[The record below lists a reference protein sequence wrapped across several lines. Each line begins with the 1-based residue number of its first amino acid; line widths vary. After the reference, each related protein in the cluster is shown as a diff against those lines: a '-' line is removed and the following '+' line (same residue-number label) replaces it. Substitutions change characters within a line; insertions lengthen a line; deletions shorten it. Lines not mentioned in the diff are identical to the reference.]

1 MKRNE
6 YNYFDETQNF
16 QEYQKIDYIKN
27 PNNKEIYSPNS
38 EVLISNEYGED
49 KLKKRSSIKKDT
61 SAIRKLVQKVTETA
75 SSIAG
80 GIAATATVAV
90 TSIILFTSIV
100 INPPKIE
107 LLNLDVGYDY
117 VSYNLYIDEMNESME
132 YYSIVSNNDD
142 SYEFELTEGENKT
155 TVYNLKHGLEYELSV
170 IGIGNEDGEVVKY
183 YNKKFY
189 TNIENNNIIVK
200 WIVEGQV
207 VEEDEIEYGEEPIY
221 NGATPTKKSENEISY
236 TFLQWNKTIEANGD
250 ITYIAEFESSVRIY
264 KVKWIVEG
272 IVVEEDEI
280 EYGEEPIYNGVTPV
294 KEMTLDEEYEFI
306 GWDKEVTI
314 VTEDTVYVAV
324 FNTIIHEYVASYNQL
339 EASNVQINYN
349 NESYYRLFFNTRY
362 SSTDE
367 RLGYRIILTD
377 VDTNEQ
383 YIYEGTDTIGII
395 NVPKIVETVSIT
407 YESYGIYNEQEK
419 IYDTVIM
426 NDLLTFINNEVEF
439 SDSIDLIANHMYQLS
454 MVINSTS
461 LNTETNNTVTLLITY
476 DDSSTDEIILNDV
489 AINDEIYFNVLVP
502 TYCRSFIIE
511 YTVDVLDASGVNETV
526 ITGSKEFKL
535 TSNYKFISLMV
546 DNNESG
552 KANFLFIYHMTDEST
567 TIAVKNKNTNN
578 IVTMDEGY
586 NEISIEIDNSV
597 TENTLSY
604 YISDLDGNAIGVQ
617 TDVVVSTS
625 EVSGEYN
632 FDYVNPNDAIVTYN
646 SDNTM
651 NIYLDTV
658 FETEDSS
665 LGYIVRYND
674 FESGVIY
681 EMEYNESKAYLEN
694 VPISNYGIVYY
705 VYKTINGIHYQ
716 LSSIFVS
723 GGIEVSYGT
732 NYS

>member
-1 MKRNE
+1 
-6 YNYFDETQNF
+6 
-16 QEYQKIDYIKN
+16 
-27 PNNKEIYSPNS
+27 
-38 EVLISNEYGED
+38 
-49 KLKKRSSIKKDT
+49 
-61 SAIRKLVQKVTETA
+61 
-75 SSIAG
+75 
-80 GIAATATVAV
+80 
-90 TSIILFTSIV
+90 
-100 INPPKIE
+100 
-107 LLNLDVGYDY
+107 
-117 VSYNLYIDEMNESME
+117 
-132 YYSIVSNNDD
+132 
-142 SYEFELTEGENKT
+142 
-155 TVYNLKHGLEYELSV
+155 
-170 IGIGNEDGEVVKY
+170 
-183 YNKKFY
+183 
-189 TNIENNNIIVK
+189 
-200 WIVEGQV
+200 
-207 VEEDEIEYGEEPIY
+207 
-221 NGATPTKKSENEISY
+221 
-236 TFLQWNKTIEANGD
+236 
-250 ITYIAEFESSVRIY
+250 
-264 KVKWIVEG
+264 
-272 IVVEEDEI
+272 
-280 EYGEEPIYNGVTPV
+280 
-294 KEMTLDEEYEFI
+294 
-306 GWDKEVTI
+306 
-314 VTEDTVYVAV
+314 
-324 FNTIIHEYVASYNQL
+324 
-339 EASNVQINYN
+339 
-349 NESYYRLFFNTRY
+349 
-362 SSTDE
+362 
-367 RLGYRIILTD
+367 
-377 VDTNEQ
+377 
-383 YIYEGTDTIGII
+383 
-395 NVPKIVETVSIT
+395 
-407 YESYGIYNEQEK
+407 
-419 IYDTVIM
+419 M
-426 NDLLTFINNEVEF
+426 NDLLTFINNEVEL

-511 YTVDVLDASGVNETV
+511 YTVDVLDASGVNERV

-552 KANFLFIYHMTDEST
+552 QANFLFIYHMTDEST
-567 TIAVKNKNTNN
+567 TIAVKNKNTNK

-597 TENTLSY
+597 SENTLSY

-617 TDVVVSTS
+617 TDVVVNTS

-646 SDNTM
+646 SDDTM